1 MPESA
6 LREHW
11 FCEVCA
17 TMRLIREAAGRCRL
31 DPPPDGCPL
40 PKLQKPA
47 RTQVGKIATADAYA
61 NAAARCFGEF
71 WRQTASPLAKTPRS
85 EDGESPLAPSR

>member
-17 TMRLIREAAGRCRL
+17 TMRLVREAAGRCRL
-31 DPPPDGCPL
+31 DPQPENCPL
-40 PKLQKPA
+40 PKLQKQMA
-47 RTQVGKIATADAYA
+47 R
-61 NAAARCFGEF
+61 
-71 WRQTASPLAKTPRS
+71 
-85 EDGESPLAPSR
+85 EDG